1 MQQDFRGWDA
11 VSKQMQTIMDSQQ
24 IPLNDGQ
31 KASLRCLA
39 GRLTDRSPNNGMII
53 ADEVGMGKTRIAAV
67 VARAVTEAGGR
78 VAVLVPPGLGYQWNE
93 ELRCAGVTAPPILR
107 SLLQYLCAW
116 QDMGKCWFEEPALVI
131 SHGFSNWR
139 LGERSESWRW
149 LLLPELYARWRKRK
163 KSWPR
168 GYCNGLMPQDSDIQK
183 TARRIIAALGQV
195 PKENRA
201 RCRIEEIAEHTP
213 WPAALDPLQYKRTE
227 ALRIWLERSVGLGLG
242 VFDLVIID
250 EAHKGRK
257 EDSRLNNLLDQII
270 LPSPHARRL
279 ALTATPIELD
289 AGQWMQML
297 ERIQVEEADRQQIAA
312 AVSAYV
318 QAVANIRRC
327 PGDPQRQQSFGKV
340 AETFTEALSPYLIR
354 RDKRQ
359 EPIIQRFQQISGEDI
374 HAYRQETPLFIDTA
388 ELDTAWK
395 QAVCAAESLSFVARH
410 TDNRQMKRLRLTLAN
425 GHGIAS
431 LLDQL
436 HMDETADA
444 AQLQAESKEEA
455 TAQQQVACHTE
466 ENDPSQDKREQ
477 RIAWWQEILAAPF
490 QGQDDVLFAH
500 PAILKA
506 VETIEEV
513 TQRGEK
519 VLVFGR
525 FRRPMQALTQ
535 LLNAREMLRC
545 LDEGRFWPQSS
556 LTSEEEWMA
565 VQAADRQL
573 FRKMEWRDKQQLS
586 KALEAQYARLRN
598 DRRNF
603 RKGLVAE
610 LEEGFRQSPDRQAQS
625 LLTALRQDLMPAGTD
640 DAVLIFVTRGIQ
652 EILGP
657 DWHTASPVAKACAF
671 ADLMKA
677 AGDQDRDDIEDEQD
691 DACAFER
698 WKACRQ
704 RLQEEYGN
712 LQGRFARLMDG
723 NSKPATRR
731 FLQLAFNRPH
741 SHPKVLVAQ
750 SLVGR
755 EGLNLHTA
763 CRTVVL
769 LHLEWNPGV
778 VEQQIGRVDRIGS
791 LWEEKLRQWEE
802 THGEG
807 GEAERIPRIEIR
819 PVIFQGTYDERQWGI
834 LQARWNDLRAQL
846 HGLILSPDMVRENP
860 EAEGWIKEIN
870 RMAPNF
876 SPERAPGAES
886 S

>member
-11 VSKQMQTIMDSQQ
+11 VSRQLQTLMDSQK

-39 GRLTDRSPNNGMII
+39 ERLTDRSSNNGMII
-53 ADEVGMGKTRIAAV
+53 ADEVGMGKTRIAAA
-67 VARAVTEAGGR
+67 VARAVTESGGR

-116 QDMGKCWFEEPALVI
+116 QDMCWFEEPALII

-139 LGERSESWRW
+139 LGEKSDSWRW
-149 LLLPELYARWRKRK
+149 LLLPELYARWRKIK

-168 GYCNGLMPQDSDIQK
+168 GYCNGLMPQDSDVQK
-183 TARRIIAALGQV
+183 TARRIIAALGQL

-201 RCRIEEIAEHTP
+201 RCRIEEIVEHTP
-213 WPAALDPLQYKRTE
+213 WPAALDPVQYRRTE
-227 ALRIWLERSVGLGLG
+227 ALRTWLERAVGLGLG

-257 EDSRLNNLLDQII
+257 KDSRLNNLLDQII

-297 ERIQVEEADRQQIAA
+297 ERILVEEADREQIAA

-318 QAVANIRRC
+318 QAVAAIRRC
-327 PGDPQRQQSFGKV
+327 PSDPQRQRSFGKV
-340 AETFTEALSPYLIR
+340 AEAFTDALSPYLIR

-359 EPIIQRFQQISGEDI
+359 EPSIQKFQQLSGEDI
-374 HAYRQETPLFIDTA
+374 HAYRQEIPIVIDTA
-388 ELDTAWK
+388 ELDLAWK

-410 TDNRQMKRLRLTLAN
+410 TDNRQVKRLRLTLAN

-436 HMDETADA
+436 HMDGTADA
-444 AQLQAESKEEA
+444 AQLQAESEEETKA
-455 TAQQQVACHTE
+455 SQQVACYTE
-466 ENDPSQDKREQ
+466 ENDPGQEKREQ
-477 RIAWWQEILAAPF
+477 RVAWWQKILAAPF
-490 QGQDDVLFAH
+490 QGQENVLFAH

-545 LDEGRFWPQSS
+545 LKEERPWPQSRIS
-556 LTSEEEWMA
+556 VEEWDA
-565 VQAADRQL
+565 VRAADIQL
-573 FRKMEWRDKQQLS
+573 HGKVSWSNREGLNRE
-586 KALEAQYARLRN
+586 LEAQYTKLRHI
-598 DRRNF
+598 RRNF
-603 RKGLVAE
+603 RKGLVAT
-610 LEEGFRQSPDRQAQS
+610 LEEGFRQIPDRQAQC
-625 LLTALRQDLMPAGTD
+625 LLAAFQQDLTSTADTED
-640 DAVLIFVTRGIQ
+640 TVLIYVARGIQ

-657 DWHTASPVAKACAF
+657 DWRTASPVAKARAF
-671 ADLMKA
+671 ADLVKA
-677 AGDQDRDDIEDEQD
+677 AGDQDKNDIEEDLD
-691 DACAFER
+691 DACVAEY
-698 WKACRQ
+698 WKVCRE
-704 RLQEEYGN
+704 RLQEEYDN

-791 LWEEKLRQWEE
+791 LWEEKLKLWEK

-807 GEAERIPRIEIR
+807 EGAESIPRIEIR
-819 PVIFQGTYDERQWGI
+819 PIIFQGTYDERQWNI
-834 LQARWNDLRAQL
+834 LQTRWNDLRAQL

-860 EAEGWIKEIN
+860 EAEGWIKKIN
-870 RMAPNF
+870 RMAPDF
-876 SPERAPGAES
+876 SPEGAPGTEDR
-886 S
+886 

>member
-11 VSKQMQTIMDSQQ
+11 VSRQLQTLMDSQQ

-39 GRLTDRSPNNGMII
+39 GRLTDRSSSNGMII
-53 ADEVGMGKTRIAAV
+53 ADEVGMGKTRIAAA
-67 VARAVTEAGGR
+67 VARAVTESGGR

-116 QDMGKCWFEEPALVI
+116 QDRCWFEEPALVI

-139 LGERSESWRW
+139 LGEKSDSWRW

-168 GYCNGLMPQDSDIQK
+168 GYCNGLMPQDSDVQK
-183 TARRIIAALGQV
+183 TARHITAALEQL
-195 PKENRA
+195 PRESRA
-201 RCRIEEIAEHTP
+201 RCRIEEIAGHTP
-213 WPAALDPLQYKRTE
+213 WPAALDPVQYGRTE
-227 ALRIWLERSVGLGLG
+227 ALRTWLERAVGLGLG

-257 EDSRLNNLLDQII
+257 KDSRLNNLLDQII
-270 LPSPHARRL
+270 LPSPQARRL

-318 QAVANIRRC
+318 QAVADIRRC
-327 PGDPQRQQSFGKV
+327 PSDPQRQRSFGKV
-340 AETFTEALSPYLIR
+340 AEAFTDALSPYLIR

-359 EPIIQRFQQISGEDI
+359 ESSIQKFQQLSGEDI
-374 HAYRQETPLFIDTA
+374 HAYRQETPLFIHTA

-410 TDNRQMKRLRLTLAN
+410 TDDRQMKCLRLTLSN

-444 AQLQAESKEEA
+444 AQLQAESEEKTKA
-455 TAQQQVACHTE
+455 PQQVACHGE
-466 ENDPSQDKREQ
+466 ENDPGQGKREQ

-490 QGQDDVLFAH
+490 QGQDNVLFTH

-506 VETIEEV
+506 VEAIEEV

-545 LDEGRFWPQSS
+545 LDEGRFWPQSG
-556 LTSEEEWMA
+556 LNSEEEWMA
-565 VQAADRQL
+565 AQAADIQL
-573 FRKMEWRDKQQLS
+573 PRKMKWRDKQQLG
-586 KALEAQYARLRN
+586 KALEAQYATLRN

-603 RKGLVAE
+603 RKRLVDE
-610 LEEGFRQSPDRQAQS
+610 LEEGFRQRPDRQARS
-625 LLTALRQDLMPAGTD
+625 LLAALRQDLMPAAGTD

-657 DWHTASPVAKACAF
+657 DWHTASPVAKARAF
-671 ADLMKA
+671 ADLVEA
-677 AGDQDRDDIEDEQD
+677 AGDQDRDDSEDDQD
-691 DACAFER
+691 DACVSER
-698 WKACRQ
+698 WKACRE

-791 LWEEKLRQWEE
+791 LWEKKLERWEK
-802 THGEG
+802 THREG
-807 GEAERIPRIEIR
+807 GGAERIPRIEIR
-819 PVIFQGTYDERQWGI
+819 PVIFQGTYDERQWSI
-834 LQARWNDLRAQL
+834 LKTRWNDLRAQL
-846 HGLILSPDMVRENP
+846 HGLILSPDMARENP
-860 EAEGWIKEIN
+860 EAGDWIRKIN
-870 RMAPNF
+870 RMAPDF
-876 SPERAPGAES
+876 SPERAPGTERC
-886 S
+886 

>member
-11 VSKQMQTIMDSQQ
+11 VSRQLQTLMDSQK

-39 GRLTDRSPNNGMII
+39 ERLTDRSSNNGMII
-53 ADEVGMGKTRIAAV
+53 ADEVGMGKTRIAAA
-67 VARAVTEAGGR
+67 VARAVTESGGR

-116 QDMGKCWFEEPALVI
+116 QDMCWFEEPALII

-139 LGERSESWRW
+139 LGEKSDSWRW

-168 GYCNGLMPQDSDIQK
+168 GYCNGLMPQDSDVQK
-183 TARRIIAALGQV
+183 TARRIIAALGQL

-201 RCRIEEIAEHTP
+201 RCRIEEIVEHTP
-213 WPAALDPLQYKRTE
+213 WPAALDPVQYRRTE
-227 ALRIWLERSVGLGLG
+227 ALRTWLERAVGLGLG

-257 EDSRLNNLLDQII
+257 KDSRLNNLLDQII

-297 ERIQVEEADRQQIAA
+297 ERILVEEADREQIAA

-318 QAVANIRRC
+318 QAVAAIRRC
-327 PGDPQRQQSFGKV
+327 PSDPQRQRSFGKV
-340 AETFTEALSPYLIR
+340 AEAFTDALRPYLIR

-359 EPIIQRFQQISGEDI
+359 EPSIQKFQQLSREDI
-374 HAYRQETPLFIDTA
+374 HAYRQEIPIVIDTA
-388 ELDTAWK
+388 ELDLAWK

-444 AQLQAESKEEA
+444 AQLQAESEEETKA
-455 TAQQQVACHTE
+455 SQQVACYTE
-466 ENDPSQDKREQ
+466 ENDPGQDKREQ
-477 RIAWWQEILAAPF
+477 RVAWWQEILAAPF
-490 QGQDDVLFAH
+490 QGQENVLFAH

-545 LDEGRFWPQSS
+545 LKEERPWPQSRIS
-556 LTSEEEWMA
+556 VEEWDA
-565 VQAADRQL
+565 VRAADIQL
-573 FRKMEWRDKQQLS
+573 HGKVSWSNREGLNRE
-586 KALEAQYARLRN
+586 LEAQYTKLRHI
-598 DRRNF
+598 RRNF
-603 RKGLVAE
+603 RKGLVAT
-610 LEEGFRQSPDRQAQS
+610 LEEGFRQSPDRQAQC
-625 LLTALRQDLMPAGTD
+625 LLAAFQQDLTSTADTED
-640 DAVLIFVTRGIQ
+640 TVLIYVARGIQ
-652 EILGP
+652 EILDP
-657 DWHTASPVAKACAF
+657 DWRTASPVAKARAF
-671 ADLMKA
+671 ADLVKA
-677 AGDQDRDDIEDEQD
+677 AGDQDKNDIEEDLD
-691 DACAFER
+691 DACVAEY
-698 WKACRQ
+698 WKVCRE
-704 RLQEEYGN
+704 RLQEEYDN

-791 LWEEKLRQWEE
+791 LWEEKLKLWEK

-807 GEAERIPRIEIR
+807 EGAESIPRIEIR
-819 PVIFQGTYDERQWGI
+819 PIIFQGTYDERQWNI
-834 LQARWNDLRAQL
+834 LQTRWNDLRAQL
-846 HGLILSPDMVRENP
+846 HGLILSPDMARDNP
-860 EAEGWIKEIN
+860 EAEGWIEKIN
-870 RMAPNF
+870 RMAPDF
-876 SPERAPGAES
+876 SPEGAPGTEDR
-886 S
+886 

>member
-11 VSKQMQTIMDSQQ
+11 VSRQLQTLMDSQK

-39 GRLTDRSPNNGMII
+39 ERLTDRSSNNGMII
-53 ADEVGMGKTRIAAV
+53 ADEVGMGKTRIAAA
-67 VARAVTEAGGR
+67 VARAVTESGGR

-116 QDMGKCWFEEPALVI
+116 QDMCWFEEPALII

-139 LGERSESWRW
+139 LGEKSDSWRW
-149 LLLPELYARWRKRK
+149 LLLPELYARWRKIK

-168 GYCNGLMPQDSDIQK
+168 GYCNGLMPQDSDVQK
-183 TARRIIAALGQV
+183 TARRIIAALGQL

-201 RCRIEEIAEHTP
+201 RCRIEEIVEHTP
-213 WPAALDPLQYKRTE
+213 WPAALDPVQYRRTE
-227 ALRIWLERSVGLGLG
+227 ALRIWLERAVGLGLG

-257 EDSRLNNLLDQII
+257 KDSRLNNLLDQII

-297 ERIQVEEADRQQIAA
+297 ERILVEEADREQIAA

-318 QAVANIRRC
+318 QAVADIRRC
-327 PGDPQRQQSFGKV
+327 PSDPQRQRSFGKV
-340 AETFTEALSPYLIR
+340 AEAFTDALSPYLIR

-359 EPIIQRFQQISGEDI
+359 EPSIQKFQQLSGEDI
-374 HAYRQETPLFIDTA
+374 HAYRQETPIVIDTT
-388 ELDTAWK
+388 ELDLAWK
-395 QAVCAAESLSFVARH
+395 QAVCAAESLSFVTRH

-444 AQLQAESKEEA
+444 AQLQAESEEETKA
-455 TAQQQVACHTE
+455 SQQVACYTE
-466 ENDPSQDKREQ
+466 ENDSGQDKREQ
-477 RIAWWQEILAAPF
+477 RVAWWQEILAAPF
-490 QGQDDVLFAH
+490 QGQENVLFAH

-525 FRRPMQALTQ
+525 FRRPMQALIQ

-545 LDEGRFWPQSS
+545 LKEERPWPQSRIS
-556 LTSEEEWMA
+556 VEEWDA
-565 VQAADRQL
+565 VRAADIQL
-573 FRKMEWRDKQQLS
+573 HGKVSWSNREGLNRE
-586 KALEAQYARLRN
+586 LEAQYTKLRHI
-598 DRRNF
+598 RRNF
-603 RKGLVAE
+603 RKGLVAT
-610 LEEGFRQSPDRQAQS
+610 LEEGFRQSPDRQAQC
-625 LLTALRQDLMPAGTD
+625 LLAAFQQDLTSTADTED
-640 DAVLIFVTRGIQ
+640 TVLIYVARGIQ

-657 DWHTASPVAKACAF
+657 DWRTASPVAKARAF
-671 ADLMKA
+671 ADLVKA
-677 AGDQDRDDIEDEQD
+677 AGDQDKNDIEEDLD
-691 DACAFER
+691 DACVAEY
-698 WKACRQ
+698 WKACRE
-704 RLQEEYGN
+704 RLQEEYDN

-791 LWEEKLRQWEE
+791 LWEEKLKLWEK

-807 GEAERIPRIEIR
+807 EEAESIPRIEIR
-819 PVIFQGTYDERQWGI
+819 PIIFQGTYDERQWNI
-834 LQARWNDLRAQL
+834 LQTRWNDLRAQL
-846 HGLILSPDMVRENP
+846 HGLILSPDMARDNP
-860 EAEGWIKEIN
+860 EAEGWIEKIN
-870 RMAPNF
+870 RMAPDF
-876 SPERAPGAES
+876 SPEGAPGTEDR
-886 S
+886 

>member
-1 MQQDFRGWDA
+1 MQQVFRGWDA
-11 VSKQMQTIMDSQQ
+11 VSRQLQTLMDKK

-39 GRLTDRSPNNGMII
+39 ERLTDRSSNNGMII

-78 VAVLVPPGLGYQWNE
+78 VAILVPPGLGYQWNS
-93 ELRCAGVTAPPILR
+93 ELRCAGIAAPPILR
-107 SLLQYLCAW
+107 GLWKYLCDW
-116 QDMGKCWFEEPALVI
+116 QESKICWPNKQLLVI
-131 SHGFSNWR
+131 SHSFSNWR
-139 LGERSESWRW
+139 LGEKSNAWRW
-149 LLLPELYARWRKRK
+149 LLLPELYARRKWKRGPGTH
-163 KSWPR
+163 WPR
-168 GYCNGLMPQDSDIQK
+168 HTEVDRNVRATAEAIEDALNASLQDQLSVFGDDLLK
-183 TARRIIAALGQV
+183 KLSWEELFDAARYSRGG
-195 PKENRA
+195 
-201 RCRIEEIAEHTP
+201 
-213 WPAALDPLQYKRTE
+213 D
-227 ALRIWLERSVGLGLG
+227 LRPWLERAVGLGLG

-257 EDSRLNNLLDQII
+257 KDSRLNNLLDQII

-297 ERIQVEEADRQQIAA
+297 ERILVEEADREQIAA

-318 QAVANIRRC
+318 QAVAAIRRC
-327 PGDPQRQQSFGKV
+327 PSDPQRQRSFGKV
-340 AETFTEALSPYLIR
+340 AEAFTDALRPYLIR

-359 EPIIQRFQQISGEDI
+359 EPSIQKFQQLSREDI
-374 HAYRQETPLFIDTA
+374 HAYRQEIPIVIDTA
-388 ELDTAWK
+388 ELDLAWK

-444 AQLQAESKEEA
+444 AQLQAESEEETKA
-455 TAQQQVACHTE
+455 SQQVACYTE
-466 ENDPSQDKREQ
+466 ENDPGQDKREQ
-477 RIAWWQEILAAPF
+477 RVAWWQEILAAPF
-490 QGQDDVLFAH
+490 QGQENVLFAH

-545 LDEGRFWPQSS
+545 LKEERPWPQSRIS
-556 LTSEEEWMA
+556 VEEWDA
-565 VQAADRQL
+565 VRAADIQL
-573 FRKMEWRDKQQLS
+573 HGKVSWSNREGLNRE
-586 KALEAQYARLRN
+586 LEAQYTKLRHI
-598 DRRNF
+598 RRNF
-603 RKGLVAE
+603 RKGLVAT
-610 LEEGFRQSPDRQAQS
+610 LEEGFRQSPDRQAQC
-625 LLTALRQDLMPAGTD
+625 LLAAFQQDLTSTADTED
-640 DAVLIFVTRGIQ
+640 TVLIYVARGIQ
-652 EILGP
+652 EILDP
-657 DWHTASPVAKACAF
+657 DWRTASPVAKARAF
-671 ADLMKA
+671 ADLVKA
-677 AGDQDRDDIEDEQD
+677 AGDQDKNDIEEDLD
-691 DACAFER
+691 DACVAEY
-698 WKACRQ
+698 WKVCRE
-704 RLQEEYGN
+704 RLQEEYDN

-791 LWEEKLRQWEE
+791 LWEEKLKLWEK

-807 GEAERIPRIEIR
+807 EGAESIPRIEIR
-819 PVIFQGTYDERQWGI
+819 PIIFQGTYDERQWNI
-834 LQARWNDLRAQL
+834 LQTRWNDLRAQL
-846 HGLILSPDMVRENP
+846 HGLILSPDMARDNP
-860 EAEGWIKEIN
+860 EAEGWIEKIN
-870 RMAPNF
+870 RMAPDF
-876 SPERAPGAES
+876 SPEGAPGTEDR
-886 S
+886 

>member
-24 IPLNDGQ
+24 ILLNDGQ

-39 GRLTDRSPNNGMII
+39 ERLTDRSPNNGMII

-139 LGERSESWRW
+139 LGEKSESWRW
-149 LLLPELYARWRKRK
+149 LLLPELYARWRKRN

-183 TARRIIAALGQV
+183 TARRIIAALGQLS
-195 PKENRA
+195 KENRA

-213 WPAALDPLQYKRTE
+213 WPTALDPVQYRRTE

-297 ERIQVEEADRQQIAA
+297 ERIQVEEVDRQQISA

-327 PGDPQRQQSFGKV
+327 PGDPQRQRSFGKV
-340 AETFTEALSPYLIR
+340 AETFTGALSPYLIR

-388 ELDTAWK
+388 ELEPAWK

-410 TDNRQMKRLRLTLAN
+410 TDNGQMKRLRLTLAN

-431 LLDQL
+431 LLDQR

-455 TAQQQVACHTE
+455 RAQQQVVCPTGK
-466 ENDPSQDKREQ
+466 NDPGQDKREQ

-490 QGQDDVLFAH
+490 QGQDNVLFAH

-506 VETIEEV
+506 VETIEDV

-556 LTSEEEWMA
+556 LTSEEWVA
-565 VQAADRQL
+565 AQAAGSQL
-573 FRKMEWRDKQQLS
+573 FRKMKWRDKQQLS
-586 KALEAQYARLRN
+586 KALEAQYVKLRN

-603 RKGLVAE
+603 RKELVTE

-625 LLTALRQDLMPAGTD
+625 LLAALRQDLMSTGTD

-657 DWHTASPVAKACAF
+657 DWNTASPVAKACAF
-671 ADLMKA
+671 ADLVKA
-677 AGDQDRDDIEDEQD
+677 AGDQDRDDIENEQD

-731 FLQLAFNRPH
+731 FLQLAFNRLH

-791 LWEEKLRQWEE
+791 LWEEKLRQWEK
-802 THGEG
+802 THREG
-807 GEAERIPRIEIR
+807 GKAERIPRIEIR
-819 PVIFQGTYDERQWGI
+819 PVIFQGTYDERQWSI
-834 LQARWNDLRAQL
+834 LQKRWNDLRAQL
-846 HGLILSPDMVRENP
+846 HGLILSPDMARENS
-860 EAEGWIKEIN
+860 EAEGWIKKIN
-870 RMAPNF
+870 GMAPNF
-876 SPERAPGAES
+876 SPERALGAENC
-886 S
+886 

>member
-1 MQQDFRGWDA
+1 
-11 VSKQMQTIMDSQQ
+11 
-24 IPLNDGQ
+24 
-31 KASLRCLA
+31 
-39 GRLTDRSPNNGMII
+39 
-53 ADEVGMGKTRIAAV
+53 
-67 VARAVTEAGGR
+67 
-78 VAVLVPPGLGYQWNE
+78 
-93 ELRCAGVTAPPILR
+93 
-107 SLLQYLCAW
+107 
-116 QDMGKCWFEEPALVI
+116 
-131 SHGFSNWR
+131 
-139 LGERSESWRW
+139 
-149 LLLPELYARWRKRK
+149 
-163 KSWPR
+163 
-168 GYCNGLMPQDSDIQK
+168 MPQDSDVQK
-183 TARRIIAALGQV
+183 TARHITAALEQLTR
-195 PKENRA
+195 ENRA
-201 RCRIEEIAEHTP
+201 RCRIEEIAGHTP
-213 WPAALDPLQYKRTE
+213 WPVALDPVQYGRTE
-227 ALRIWLERSVGLGLG
+227 ALRIWLERAVGLGLG

-257 EDSRLNNLLDQII
+257 KDSRLNNLLDQII
-270 LPSPHARRL
+270 LPSPQARRL

-318 QAVANIRRC
+318 QAVADIRRC
-327 PGDPQRQQSFGKV
+327 PSDPQRQRSFGKV
-340 AETFTEALSPYLIR
+340 AEAFTDALSPYLIR

-359 EPIIQRFQQISGEDI
+359 EPSIQKFRQLSREDI
-374 HAYRQETPLFIDTA
+374 HAYRQETPLFIHTA

-410 TDNRQMKRLRLTLAN
+410 TDDRQMKRLRLTLSN

-444 AQLQAESKEEA
+444 AQLQAESEEETKA
-455 TAQQQVACHTE
+455 PQQVACHGE
-466 ENDPSQDKREQ
+466 ENDPGQGKREQ

-490 QGQDDVLFAH
+490 QGQDNVLFTH

-506 VETIEEV
+506 VEAIEEV

-545 LDEGRFWPQSS
+545 LDEGRFWPQSG
-556 LTSEEEWMA
+556 LNSEEEWMA
-565 VQAADRQL
+565 AQAADIQL
-573 FRKMEWRDKQQLS
+573 PRKMKWRDKQQLG
-586 KALEAQYARLRN
+586 KALEAQYATLRN

-603 RKGLVAE
+603 RKRLVDE
-610 LEEGFRQSPDRQAQS
+610 LEEGFRQRPDRQARS
-625 LLTALRQDLMPAGTD
+625 LLAALRQDLMPAAGTD

-657 DWHTASPVAKACAF
+657 DWHTASPVAKARAF
-671 ADLMKA
+671 ADLVEA
-677 AGDQDRDDIEDEQD
+677 AGDQDRDDSEDDQD
-691 DACAFER
+691 DACVSER
-698 WKACRQ
+698 WKACRE

-791 LWEEKLRQWEE
+791 LWEKKLERWEK
-802 THGEG
+802 THREG
-807 GEAERIPRIEIR
+807 GAEPIPRIEIR
-819 PVIFQGTYDERQWGI
+819 PVIFQGTYDERQWSI
-834 LQARWNDLRAQL
+834 LKTRWNDLRAQL
-846 HGLILSPDMVRENP
+846 HGLILSPDMARENP
-860 EAEGWIKEIN
+860 EAGDWIRKIN
-870 RMAPNF
+870 RMAPDF
-876 SPERAPGAES
+876 SPERAPGTERC
-886 S
+886 